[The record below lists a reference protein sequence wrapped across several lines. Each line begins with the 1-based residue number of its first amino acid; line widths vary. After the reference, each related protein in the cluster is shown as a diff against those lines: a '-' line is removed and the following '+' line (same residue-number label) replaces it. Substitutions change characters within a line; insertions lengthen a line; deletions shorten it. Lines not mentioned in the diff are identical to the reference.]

1 MKKKALEREKSK
13 ENEQKILFTFDEILQ
28 KMRKS
33 YPPVV
38 ENQDAI
44 MWRFKERTRKDMNII
59 AKYAKEE
66 GKREAARN
74 MKKEGLRIELIAR
87 CTTLPLE
94 DIAVL

>member
-1 MKKKALEREKSK
+1 MKKSTVEKERMK

-44 MWRFKERTRKDMNII
+44 LWRFKERTRKDMTII
-59 AKYAKEE
+59 AQYAKEE

-74 MKKEGLRIELIAR
+74 MKKEGLRLELIAR

-94 DIAVL
+94 DITVL

>member
-1 MKKKALEREKSK
+1 MKKRTIERGKVK
-13 ENEQKILFTFDEILQ
+13 ENEQEILFTFDEILH

>member
-1 MKKKALEREKSK
+1 MRKNTDEKPRVK
-13 ENEQKILFTFDEILQ
+13 ETEQKIVFTFDEILQ

-44 MWRFKERTRKDMNII
+44 LWRFKERTRTDMSLI
-59 AKYAKEE
+59 ARYAKEE

-74 MKKEGLRIELIAR
+74 MKNEGLRYELIAR
-87 CTTLPLE
+87 CTTLPME
-94 DIAVL
+94 DIAGL

>member
-44 MWRFKERTRKDMNII
+44 MWRFKESTRKDMNII

-66 GKREAARN
+66 GKRESQVAA
-74 MKKEGLRIELIAR
+74 LWLA
-87 CTTLPLE
+87 CLPSFIIHKALLGKIT
-94 DIAVL
+94 D

>member
-1 MKKKALEREKSK
+1 
-13 ENEQKILFTFDEILQ
+13 
-28 KMRKS
+28 
-33 YPPVV
+33 
-38 ENQDAI
+38 

-74 MKKEGLRIELIAR
+74 MKKEGLRMELIAR